1 MNGVNDTL
9 NILDLDH
16 SLTSQTPIMQR
27 LTDGRATRLDL
38 LELGPQLRLWS
49 TERNYRRFAQR
60 LQQRPRRQALRPEI
74 FFIGSG
80 DYHHLTPA
88 LLADLPEP
96 VTLIHFDNHPDWV
109 RFAPRRHCGSWV
121 NRALKLPNIKRIVT
135 LGPCSDDLQNPQFKG
150 GNLGALRRGD
160 LQLFPWQH
168 PPTKVWGRIGDG
180 AGHEQHENLLHWRNL
195 ADQDWP
201 IFLAELIC
209 SLPTEAIWIT
219 LDKDVL
225 ASEDAATNWDQGG
238 MRLTHLLQAIRA
250 LAASKRVLGIDV
262 CGEFARAPHRNL
274 LKRWEARSDQ
284 PAPERW
290 SESDLLRNSTT
301 NEALIALF
309 EELFP

>member
-1 MNGVNDTL
+1 M

-16 SLTSQTPIMQR
+16 SLTSQAPIKQR

-49 TERNYRRFAQR
+49 TERNYRRFSER
-60 LQQRPRRQALRPEI
+60 LQQRPKRSTQRPEI

-96 VTLIHFDNHPDWV
+96 ITLIHFDNHPDWV

-150 GNLGALRRGD
+150 ANLGALCRGD

-168 PPTKVWGRIGDG
+168 APTKVWGRIGDG

-201 IFLAELIC
+201 TFLDELIR

-219 LDKDVL
+219 VDKDVL
-225 ASEDAATNWDQGG
+225 ASDYLALHSPDVAEFGWD
-238 MRLTHLLQAIRA
+238 IE
-250 LAASKRVLGIDV
+250 SID
-262 CGEFARAPHRNL
+262 
-274 LKRWEARSDQ
+274 
-284 PAPERW
+284 
-290 SESDLLRNSTT
+290 
-301 NEALIALF
+301 LIKF
-309 EELFP
+309 T